1 MSERT
6 ERPVD
11 AITRLGYEALL
22 GHNVAAPPRPER
34 TADKGRTNAANV
46 DEPDDDEPRGT
57 ERDGAARDGAA
68 RDGTEKPLVVLE
80 ARRQVSVYVPGAVAE
95 ALHQYQ
101 AQLPAENR
109 LALGEIVL
117 GVLAELE
124 DELRRE
130 CVRPEQPTTRFGAPL
145 RTRFAARRSQ
155 VAHGEQ
161 LRIHVPVSALK
172 AIDELA
178 SELGMTRS
186 RLISEACERAM
197 QRGVLG

>member
-6 ERPVD
+6 ESPD
-11 AITRLGYEALL
+11 AMTRLGYKALL
-22 GHNVAAPPRPER
+22 GTNAVAPPRPER
-34 TADKGRTNAANV
+34 KGRTDAVNADEPSTDEPNV
-46 DEPDDDEPRGT
+46 DEPRGA
-57 ERDGAARDGAA
+57 ERDGAA
-68 RDGTEKPLVVLE
+68 RDGTEEPLVVLE

-95 ALHQYQ
+95 ALHRYQ
-101 AQLPAENR
+101 ANLPAEHR

-124 DELRRE
+124 DELRRD
-130 CVRPEQPTTRFGAPL
+130 CVRPAPTTTRFGAPL
-145 RTRFAARRSQ
+145 RARFVARRSQ

-161 LRIHVPVSALK
+161 LRFHVRMSALK

>member
-11 AITRLGYEALL
+11 AITRLGYNALL
-22 GHNVAAPPRPER
+22 GTNAAAPPRPER
-34 TADKGRTNAANV
+34 TADKGHTTDEANV
-46 DEPDDDEPRGT
+46 DEPNVDEPR
-57 ERDGAARDGAA
+57 GAA
-68 RDGTEKPLVVLE
+68 RDGTEEPPVGLE

-95 ALHQYQ
+95 ALRRYQ
-101 AQLPAENR
+101 ANLPAERR

-124 DELRRE
+124 DELRRD

-155 VAHGEQ
+155 VVHGEQ
-161 LRIHVPVSALK
+161 LRIHVPVSALQ

-186 RLISEACERAM
+186 RLISEACERAI

>member
-11 AITRLGYEALL
+11 AMTRLGYDALL
-22 GHNVAAPPRPER
+22 GNNVAAPPRPER
-34 TADKGRTNAANV
+34 TADKGRTDAADADAQPNV
-46 DEPDDDEPRGT
+46 DERRGDERNGA
-57 ERDGAARDGAA
+57 ERDG
-68 RDGTEKPLVVLE
+68 EEPLVGLE
-80 ARRQVSVYVPGAVAE
+80 ARRQVSVYVPGEVAE
-95 ALHQYQ
+95 ALHRHQ
-101 AQLPAENR
+101 ANLPAENR

-130 CVRPEQPTTRFGAPL
+130 CFRPEQPTTRFGAPL
-145 RTRFAARRSQ
+145 RARFVARRSQ

-161 LRIHVPVSALK
+161 LRIHVPVSALQ

-186 RLISEACERAM
+186 RLISEACERAI

>member
-1 MSERT
+1 
-6 ERPVD
+6 VD

-34 TADKGRTNAANV
+34 TADKGRTNAADADAQPNV
-46 DEPDDDEPRGT
+46 DERRGDERNGA
-57 ERDGAARDGAA
+57 ERDGEEPPVG
-68 RDGTEKPLVVLE
+68 LE
-80 ARRQVSVYVPGAVAE
+80 ARRQVAVYVPGAVAE
-95 ALHQYQ
+95 ALHRYQ
-101 AQLPAENR
+101 ANLPAEHR

-117 GVLAELE
+117 GVLAEVE

-130 CVRPEQPTTRFGAPL
+130 CVRPEIPTTRFGAPL

-155 VAHGEQ
+155 VAHGDQ
-161 LRIHVPVSALK
+161 LRIHVSTSALK

-197 QRGVLG
+197 QRGLLG

>member
-11 AITRLGYEALL
+11 AMTRLGYEALL
-22 GHNVAAPPRPER
+22 DTNVAAPPRPSR
-34 TADKGRTNAANV
+34 TANKGRADTADADEPNV
-46 DEPDDDEPRGT
+46 DEPRGA
-57 ERDGAARDGAA
+57 ERDGAEGNAA
-68 RDGTEKPLVVLE
+68 EEPLVGLE

-95 ALHQYQ
+95 ALYRYQ
-101 AQLPAENR
+101 ANLPAEHR

-117 GVLAELE
+117 GILAELE
-124 DELRRE
+124 DELRRD
-130 CVRPEQPTTRFGAPL
+130 CVRPELPPTRFGAPL
-145 RTRFAARRSQ
+145 RTRFVARRSQ

-161 LRIHVPVSALK
+161 LRIHVPISALQ

-178 SELGMTRS
+178 HELGMTRS

>member
-1 MSERT
+1 MSEHTDT

-11 AITRLGYEALL
+11 AMTRLGYEALL
-22 GHNVAAPPRPER
+22 ANNAVAPPRPER
-34 TADKGRTNAANV
+34 KGRTDVADADAQPNV
-46 DEPDDDEPRGT
+46 DERRGDERNGA
-57 ERDGAARDGAA
+57 ERDG
-68 RDGTEKPLVVLE
+68 EEPLVGLE
-80 ARRQVSVYVPGAVAE
+80 ARRQVSVYVPGDVAE
-95 ALHQYQ
+95 ALHRYQ
-101 AQLPAENR
+101 ANLPAEHR

-124 DELRRE
+124 DELRRD
-130 CVRPEQPTTRFGAPL
+130 CVRPEPPTTRFGAPL

-155 VAHGEQ
+155 VAHGDQ
-161 LRIHVPVSALK
+161 LRIHVSTSALK

-197 QRGVLG
+197 QRGLLG

>member
-6 ERPVD
+6 ESPD
-11 AITRLGYEALL
+11 AMTRLGYKALL
-22 GHNVAAPPRPER
+22 GTNAVAPPRPER
-34 TADKGRTNAANV
+34 KGRTDAVNADEPSTDEPNV
-46 DEPDDDEPRGT
+46 DEPRGA
-57 ERDGAARDGAA
+57 ERDGAERDGAERGA
-68 RDGTEKPLVVLE
+68 EEPLVVLE
-80 ARRQVSVYVPGAVAE
+80 ARRQVSVYVPGEVAE
-95 ALHQYQ
+95 ALYRYQ
-101 AQLPAENR
+101 ANLPAEHR

-117 GVLAELE
+117 GVLAEVE
-124 DELRRE
+124 DELRGE

-186 RLISEACERAM
+186 RLISEACERAI